1 MKKLFSYLFLG
12 ILVIVSCVF
21 VRCESGNVIKAKKG
35 DHVVDEPQYVLHWGF
50 GFYIKDYDYDYFD
63 YKTTHFGT
71 SPVIADQYTVNLKE
85 SGYRIKIK
93 IETCYW
99 NRSDIDAV
107 ALFRL
112 DHNGM
117 KEKFYRP
124 LIEELLRSRIPATK
138 DDLFDIKNQL
148 EIGLHNFW
156 KDQLPWLK
164 FEVIE
169 IEATQI

>member
-1 MKKLFSYLFLG
+1 MG
-12 ILVIVSCVF
+12 I
-21 VRCESGNVIKAKKG
+21 
-35 DHVVDEPQYVLHWGF
+35 W
-50 GFYIKDYDYDYFD
+50 FYIKDYDYEYFD

-71 SPVIADQYTVNLKE
+71 SPVIVDKYTVNLKE
-85 SGYRIKIK
+85 AGYRVKIK

-124 LIEELLRSRIPATK
+124 LIEELLRSRIPETK
-138 DDLFDIKNQL
+138 NDLVDIKNQL
-148 EIGLHNFW
+148 EIDLHNFW
-156 KDQLPWLK
+156 KDQLPYLK

-169 IEATQI
+169 LGGNANLVKCYQIKSSGIITELFICLTFTVCLLQKDIGQNQDDPHRDQ